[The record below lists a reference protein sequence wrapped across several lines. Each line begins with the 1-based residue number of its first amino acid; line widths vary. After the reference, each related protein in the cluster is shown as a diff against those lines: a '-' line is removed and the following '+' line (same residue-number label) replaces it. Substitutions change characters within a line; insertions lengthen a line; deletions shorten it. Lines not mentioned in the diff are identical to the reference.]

1 MEVLEDYALSK
12 KMRKTQGAVKVG
24 IVGCGAMGQDIAIL
38 VSKKGIDV
46 TFVEVS
52 QERIDEAFVG
62 IGGMID
68 NIIKHWGMT
77 SGDKKAIISRIKGS
91 TKFEDLHDCTIV
103 IEAINTSKWVPNH
116 EIRKEVLRKIEE
128 NVCENCVIASNAST
142 VVMADLAVALKR
154 PNRSIG
160 LHFIAPVQDV
170 KIIEVN
176 RSKTTTSETL
186 DFVKRFISML
196 GKESVMI
203 YGSPGNISTRLI
215 VPMINEACGLLME
228 GVSTVDQID
237 LTMQKGYGLP
247 LGPFAMADKIG
258 IDKLVKW
265 MEGLYNEYGDPKYKA
280 SPLIRR
286 LVRAG
291 LYGEKSGE
299 GFYSYRNGKRVKKSG
314 SIITLGSE

>member
-1 MEVLEDYALSK
+1 MSEVLEDFALSK
-12 KMRKTQGAVKVG
+12 TIRKQQGAVKVG
-24 IVGCGAMGQDIAIL
+24 LVGCGAMGQDIAIL

-52 QERIDEAFVG
+52 QEKIDEAFAG
-62 IGGMID
+62 IGSMID

-77 SGDKKAIISRIKGS
+77 SGDKKAILSRIKGS
-91 TKFEDLHDCTIV
+91 TKFEDFADCSIV

-116 EIRKEVLRKIEE
+116 EIRKEIFKKIEE
-128 NVCENCVIASNAST
+128 HVSENCVIASNAST
-142 VVMADLAVALKR
+142 VVISDLSIVLKN
-154 PNRSIG
+154 PTRSIG
-160 LHFIAPVQDV
+160 LHFIAPVQEV

-176 RSKTTTSETL
+176 RAKITSKETL
-186 DFVKRFISML
+186 EFIQRFIQML

-203 YGSPGNISTRLI
+203 YGSPGNISTRLL

-237 LTMQKGYGLP
+237 SAMQKGFGLP

-258 IDKLVKW
+258 LDKLIKW
-265 MEGLYNEYGDPKYKA
+265 MEGLFVEFGDTKYKA

-291 LYGEKSGE
+291 MLGQKSGE
-299 GFYSYRNGKRVKKSG
+299 GFYFYKNGKRIAKTG
-314 SIITLGSE
+314 SIITLGN

>member
-24 IVGCGAMGQDIAIL
+24 IVGCGSMGQDIAIL

-46 TFVEVS
+46 TFIEVS
-52 QERIDEAFVG
+52 QERIDEAFAG
-62 IGGMID
+62 MGGMID

-77 SGDKKAIISRIKGS
+77 SGDKKAILSRIKGS
-91 TKFEDLHDCTIV
+91 INFSDLHDCSIV

-116 EIRKEVLRKIEE
+116 EIRKEVFKKIEE
-128 NVCENCVIASNAST
+128 NVSESCVIASNAST
-142 VVMADLAVALKR
+142 VVISDLSVALKM
-154 PNRSIG
+154 PCRSIG

-176 RSKTTTSETL
+176 RCRTTSKETL
-186 DFVKRFISML
+186 DFIQRFVNML

-203 YGSPGNISTRLI
+203 YGSPGNISTRLL

-237 LTMQKGYGLP
+237 TTMQKGFGLP

-258 IDKLVKW
+258 LDKLVKW
-265 MEGLYNEYGDPKYKA
+265 MEGLYMEFGESKYKA

-291 LYGEKSGE
+291 MFGEKSGE
-299 GFYSYRNGKRVKKSG
+299 GFYIYKDGKRIKKTG
-314 SIITLGSE
+314 SIVTLGN